1 MLAGEP
7 PFDGDSAQSIL
18 MKQATADPTPI
29 REHRSDVPAPLAT
42 AVARML
48 AKDPAERYQTA
59 EGASGALVEAG
70 PPAPR
75 GGGAG
80 RGGLPAPGVQAPLGG
95 RVLPG
100 AGPGAV
106 A

>member
-48 AKDPAERYQTA
+48 AKDPAGRYQTA
-59 EGASGALVEAG
+59 GGGSGGPVEAG
-70 PPAPR
+70 SPAPR
-75 GGGAG
+75 GAGGGGARLPP
-80 RGGLPAPGVQAPLGG
+80 RGGQPPHGG
-95 RVLPG
+95 RLLPG
-100 AGPGAV
+100 
-106 A
+106 